1 MFVCSFAICKIQ
13 TDLGDIVDLAPDH
26 CNKVSII
33 IKQVTWTFWFPSA
46 YDKHGFGFFP
56 IFKQKSHI
64 PSSSS
69 LASSDQFLRAI
80 ERLSSTLES
89 LGRSPNKN

>member
-46 YDKHGFGFFP
+46 YDTKM
-56 IFKQKSHI
+56 
-64 PSSSS
+64 
-69 LASSDQFLRAI
+69 A
-80 ERLSSTLES
+80 E
-89 LGRSPNKN
+89 